1 MPEAHIP
8 LSDIRIPCD
17 MMGIACWTML
27 SVVVAVVGSTR
38 EKGGLTLYGLPLC
51 PPVICEPCAEEG
63 ATDVPAILAI
73 DCSQDLSECHPDLP
87 ACHEPLKDC
96 VKCHPFYNREACTKE
111 CHIGPGP
118 CIHDAKVAAGKCVVA
133 KKEAHAKCVVD
144 KRVALAK
151 AHECLAC
158 HCPDT

>member
-111 CHIGPGP
+111 CHIGPGS